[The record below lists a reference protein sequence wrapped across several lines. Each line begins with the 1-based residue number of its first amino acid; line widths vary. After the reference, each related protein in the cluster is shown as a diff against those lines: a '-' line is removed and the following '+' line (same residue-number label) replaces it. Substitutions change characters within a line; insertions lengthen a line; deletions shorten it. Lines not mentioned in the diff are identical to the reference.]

1 MELWETIL
9 KDNPDL
15 FKPVKRNWSLSE
27 VKLAYELVNS
37 YTGKNLVDTGCGSC
51 RRSTITRAIKIAS
64 EWRNIDKTE

>member
-37 YTGKNLVDTGCGSC
+37 YTGKSLVDTGCGSC
-51 RRSTITRAIKIAS
+51 RRSTITRAIKIAD
-64 EWRNIDKTE
+64 EWRNSSNS